1 MHFYLGE
8 CSAADAA
15 YEDAIELAR
24 RSGRRPDRE
33 WIEWRVASQRAGET
47 PVAEAIASCD
57 EALAEF
63 AASGL
68 LSPVVEMH
76 KAALLAMAGEFEAA
90 RDLCEATTQVAVEF
104 GFIAELTLGMQGGDV
119 YRLAGELDTAEGRIR
134 TLWDRTG
141 ALGETG
147 FRSTVG
153 GQLAEVLAELGRDAE
168 ASAILAEVDT
178 IISPDDFEP
187 QSRIRWVRAMLLVR
201 QGRME
206 DAVAL
211 AREAVRIVEP
221 TEYLDH
227 RADAHRVLGSV
238 LAASGRRD
246 DAESAWRTA
255 LELYD
260 RKGDVVSAASVRT
273 YLGS

>member
-1 MHFYLGE
+1 
-8 CSAADAA
+8 
-15 YEDAIELAR
+15 
-24 RSGRRPDRE
+24 
-33 WIEWRVASQRAGET
+33 
-47 PVAEAIASCD
+47 
-57 EALAEF
+57 
-63 AASGL
+63 
-68 LSPVVEMH
+68 
-76 KAALLAMAGEFEAA
+76 
-90 RDLCEATTQVAVEF
+90 VAVEF

-134 TLWDRTG
+134 TLWDRAG

-178 IISPDDFEP
+178 IMSPDDFEP
-187 QSRIRWVRAMLLVR
+187 QSRTRWVRAMLLVR
-201 QGRME
+201 QGRLE

-211 AREAVRIVEP
+211 ARDAVHIVEP

-227 RADAHRVLGSV
+227 RADAHGVLGSV
-238 LAASGRRD
+238 LAASGRGD
-246 DAESAWRTA
+246 EAETEWRTA
-255 LELYD
+255 LELYE
-260 RKGDVVSAASVRT
+260 RKGNVVSAARVRT